1 MLTQVNHQLP
11 ILPMDRPQPA
21 VNMQKRPV
29 AIMPKIA
36 DYAIETP
43 EMTSLDQQKKKI
55 LDRYINQR
63 THTANYLERQL
74 IKVQNL
80 ERRAFQLAAENKR
93 LIESIKKI
101 KEQHL
106 GLERS
111 DFPDE
116 MLEFKANP
124 SQIYLEAILIDGN
137 TFLGAPSPLG
147 WADCALSKRQKL
159 TQIVD
164 CL

>member
-1 MLTQVNHQLP
+1 MTDELTFEQGINFAVRPVNSYPEHILFDGTIRPTIRNSSMLTQANHQLP

-21 VNMQKRPV
+21 VNMQKWPV

-111 DFPDE
+111 DFVA
-116 MLEFKANP
+116 K
-124 SQIYLEAILIDGN
+124 EAY
-137 TFLGAPSPLG
+137 
-147 WADCALSKRQKL
+147 
-159 TQIVD
+159 
-164 CL
+164 